1 MMSAGF
7 FYSLLLF
14 QFSVQSVQCFSM
26 TTAFAR
32 TVSLQGVEALPVD
45 VQVQVRPGLASF
57 QIVGLPDGAVRE
69 ARERVQAAFHS
80 AGLAL
85 PAKRITVNLSPADLP
100 KQGGHYD
107 LPIAV
112 ALLAALGALPSD
124 ATENALFMGEL
135 SLGGRLAPITGAL
148 PGAMYASA
156 EGLTH
161 IYVPPHN
168 ADEATWAGDG
178 INVYPVPDLRA
189 IVAHLI
195 GNQSLTVS
203 EPSLTYEKP
212 REIADFIDVKG
223 QAAARRAAE
232 IAAAGGHHLLMSGPP
247 GSGKSM
253 IAKRLPGLL
262 PEMASEEAL
271 DVSLVHSVAGMLPQ
285 GGLVRQ
291 RPFRDP
297 HHSASAVALT
307 GGGHGA
313 KPGEISLAH
322 NGVLFLDELP
332 EFPRQVLETLRQPLE
347 SGEITVSRAN
357 HHLRYPARFQLIAAM
372 NPCPCGYRGH
382 HSKKCTDTPQQVQ
395 KYQSRLSGPLLDR
408 FDLFV
413 DVQAMPISELSAAP
427 AGDSTKTM
435 AARVQKARDIQT
447 ARYKAHKS
455 IVYNAQIEGQLL
467 EDVARPDPEGQAM
480 LDRAAEKYSF
490 SARSYHRVLKVARTI
505 ADLDGAEKTGRAH
518 VAEALSFRNLT

>member
-1 MMSAGF
+1 
-7 FYSLLLF
+7 
-14 QFSVQSVQCFSM
+14 M
-26 TTAFAR
+26 TTAFAK

-57 QIVGLPDGAVRE
+57 QIVGLPDNAVRE

-107 LPIAV
+107 LPIAA
-112 ALLAALGALPSD
+112 ALLTALGALPSD

-135 SLGGRLAPITGAL
+135 SLGSKLESITGAL
-148 PGAMYASA
+148 PGAIFASRA
-156 EGLTH
+156 GLTNV
-161 IYVPPHN
+161 YVPTSN
-168 ADEATWAGDG
+168 AAEATWAGDHL
-178 INVYPVPDLRA
+178 NVYAVPDLRHL
-189 IVAHLI
+189 VSHLKGEAHL
-195 GNQSLTVS
+195 SVS
-203 EPSLTYEKP
+203 EHLQTQKNLAIFP
-212 REIADFIDVKG
+212 DFADVKG
-223 QAAARRAAE
+223 QSAARRGAE
-232 IAAAGGHHLLMSGPP
+232 IAAAGGHHMLMSGPP

-262 PEMASEEAL
+262 PPLTTQQAL
-271 DVSLVHSVAGMLPQ
+271 DVSLVHSVAGMLPE

-291 RPFRDP
+291 RPYREP

-322 NGVLFLDELP
+322 GGVLFLDELP

-347 SGEITVSRAN
+347 SGHITVSRAN
-357 HHLRYPARFQLIAAM
+357 HHLRYPARFQLVAAM
-372 NPCPCGYRGH
+372 NPCPCGYKGH
-382 HSKKCTDTPQQVQ
+382 PTKPCTDTPTQVQ
-395 KYQSRLSGPLLDR
+395 KYQARLSGPLLDR

-413 DVQAMPISELSAAP
+413 DVQAIPVSDLGAAP
-427 AGDSTKTM
+427 QGDDTAAM
-435 AARVQKARDIQT
+435 ASRVLQAHARQEVRFEQVKEVICNGQM
-447 ARYKAHKS
+447 
-455 IVYNAQIEGQLL
+455 EGGLL
-467 EDVARPDPEGQAM
+467 EKHAQPTKDGKAL
-480 LDRAAEKYSF
+480 LDKAAEKYSF

-505 ADLDGAEKTGRAH
+505 ADLDGVDIVNRNH
-518 VAEALSFRNLT
+518 IAEALSFRQIPV